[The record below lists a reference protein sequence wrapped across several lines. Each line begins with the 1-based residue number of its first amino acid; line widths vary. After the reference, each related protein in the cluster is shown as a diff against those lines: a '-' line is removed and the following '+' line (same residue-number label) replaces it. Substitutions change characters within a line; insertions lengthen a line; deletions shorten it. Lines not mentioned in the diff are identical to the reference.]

1 MHPSVTDSYFR
12 WIQQWD
18 TELKQQ
24 NHHIALTLDNFAGHH
39 IQYKP
44 EYIKLIYFQPGLTSR
59 IQPLDAGIIHCF
71 KAHYRLKRC
80 LRAIERDKA
89 GEEDIFK
96 GNVLEAMTMATRAWE
111 SVSRATLKDCWDRT
125 GILQPRLPKTTP
137 SHSCPSMPATLA
149 DIDAS
154 HNKWA
159 PNIPSELCEVATIP
173 NERSKVEEE
182 LLGLLAQLKE
192 RGRISESFTL
202 DQFLDPEEEREIGES
217 LYSFEGGYDEIV
229 GMVQEMGLER
239 GDIIEKGE
247 SGDGPDDENVS
258 GF

>member
-1 MHPSVTDSYFR
+1 
-12 WIQQWD
+12 
-18 TELKQQ
+18 
-24 NHHIALTLDNFAGHH
+24 
-39 IQYKP
+39 
-44 EYIKLIYFQPGLTSR
+44 
-59 IQPLDAGIIHCF
+59 
-71 KAHYRLKRC
+71 
-80 LRAIERDKA
+80 
-89 GEEDIFK
+89 
-96 GNVLEAMTMATRAWE
+96 MATRAWE

-159 PNIPSELCEVATIP
+159 PNIPSESCEVATIP